1 MSIFEGSATALVTP
15 FTENGVNFDALKNLL
30 DFQLNNGT
38 DAILICGTT
47 GEPATMSVEEKHKVM
62 EFSVKHIAGK
72 KPVLLGAGGNNT
84 KQVIEDAKYAES
96 IGADA
101 LLIVTPF
108 YNKCSQEGL
117 YQHYMT
123 IADSVHTPIIV
134 YNVPSRTGVNVLP
147 KTYERLSE
155 HENLVAIKEANG
167 NISQIAETARLVRG
181 KMDIYSG
188 NDDQVIPIMALG
200 GKGVISVSSNIIPK
214 EINEMAHA
222 FLDGDYKKALDYQ
235 LKYNPLNAAMFC
247 DVNPIPVKT
256 ALNLMGFNAGPL
268 RLPLCDLS
276 EANLSHLKDILS
288 SYSLI

>member
-15 FTENGVNFDALKNLL
+15 FTEDGINFDALKNLL

-84 KQVIEDAKYAES
+84 KQVIEDARYAES

-117 YQHYMT
+117 YQHYMK

-147 KTYERLSE
+147 QTYARMAE
-155 HENLVAIKEANG
+155 HENLAAIKEANG

-200 GKGVISVSSNIIPK
+200 GKGVISVTSNIAPK
-214 EINEMAHA
+214 AINEMAHA
-222 FLDGDYKKALDYQ
+222 FLNGDLETALDYQ

-276 EANLSHLKDILS
+276 EANLAHLKDILS